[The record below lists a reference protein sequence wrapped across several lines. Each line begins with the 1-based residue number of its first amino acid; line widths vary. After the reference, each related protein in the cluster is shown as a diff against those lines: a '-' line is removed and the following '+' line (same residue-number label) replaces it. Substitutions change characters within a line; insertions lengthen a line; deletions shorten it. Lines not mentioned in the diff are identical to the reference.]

1 MQTNSRNTNLN
12 EILFRVKLQ
21 DIFTKIGENGN
32 GIKIPGKKV
41 LLNAG
46 NNHPISIV
54 SDDYEI
60 ITNKEAYKYGINC
73 LKSLFKIT
81 NEGEIEIFHI
91 DRPSTLSFCHIDLTS
106 KAKTFEYRNDK
117 YFPFVR
123 VTNSYNKMFK
133 LYFRVGVCRW
143 ICENGMI
150 MGDNSIKF
158 SYNHMKGANNRI
170 NFEIESNALDKILLK
185 FKNNVEIL
193 SEKAFN
199 YDFLFP
205 MIYKGLG
212 VAPRGFPVSKKQEE
226 NAAKMD
232 AAINRLNEIYSKQI
246 GNSFYSVYNIITDIG
261 TRGIEDESFGAA
273 KTHNRQV
280 SAGRWMAIVSDLL
293 RKDDFNYEKFL
304 KDYLNASKN

>member
-1 MQTNSRNTNLN
+1 MQTSKRNTDLN
-12 EILFRVKLQ
+12 EILFKVNMQ

-32 GIKIPGKKV
+32 SINIPGKKV
-41 LLNAG
+41 LLNAV
-46 NNHPISIV
+46 NNFPISIV

-60 ITNKEAYKYGINC
+60 ITNEEAYQYGIKC
-73 LKSLFKIT
+73 LQSLFKIT
-81 NEGEIEIFHI
+81 EEDGIDIFHI

-106 KAKTFEYRNDK
+106 KTKTFEYRNDK

-170 NFEIESNALDKILLK
+170 NFEIEGNALDKILLK
-185 FKNNVEIL
+185 FKNNIEML
-193 SEKAFN
+193 SEKTFN
-199 YDFLFP
+199 YNFLLP
-205 MIYKGLG
+205 MVYKGLG
-212 VAPRGFPVSKKQEE
+212 VAPRKYPMSKKQVE

-232 AAINRLNEIYSKQI
+232 ETINRMNDIYSEQI
-246 GNSFYSVYNIITDIG
+246 GKNFYSVYNIITDISS
-261 TRGIEDESFGAA
+261 RGIENENFGTARI
-273 KTHNRQV
+273 HNRQLN
-280 SAGRWMAIVSDLL
+280 AGRWMAIVSDML

-304 KDYLNASKN
+304 KEYLDTSKN

>member
-1 MQTNSRNTNLN
+1 MQTSKRNTDLN
-12 EILFRVKLQ
+12 EILFKVNMQ

-32 GIKIPGKKV
+32 SIKIHGKKV
-41 LLNAG
+41 LLNAV
-46 NNHPISIV
+46 NNYPISIV

-60 ITNKEAYKYGINC
+60 ITNEEAYQYGIKC

-81 NEGEIEIFHI
+81 EEDGIDIFHI

-133 LYFRVGVCRW
+133 LYFRVGVCRG

-170 NFEIESNALDKILLK
+170 NFEIEGNALDKILLK
-185 FKNNVEIL
+185 FKNNIEIL
-193 SEKAFN
+193 SEKNFN
-199 YDFLFP
+199 YNFLFP
-205 MIYKGLG
+205 MVYKGLG
-212 VAPRGFPVSKKQEE
+212 VVPRIYPMSKKQVE

-232 AAINRLNEIYSKQI
+232 ETINRMNDIYSEQI
-246 GNSFYSVYNIITDIG
+246 GKNFYSVYNIITDISS
-261 TRGIEDESFGAA
+261 RGIENENFGTARI
-273 KTHNRQV
+273 HNRQLN
-280 SAGRWMAIVSDLL
+280 AGRWMTVVSDML

-304 KDYLNASKN
+304 KDYLDTSKN